1 MKFFTSVVSLASGLA
16 LVQASPSARNSALAE
31 RSAGLA
37 KRNYTTTY
45 ADQLVDG
52 TACRDVT
59 VIYARGTSQQGNIGE
74 PTDVGPEFLD
84 DLAALVGT
92 NSLAAQG
99 VNYSASVDGFEEGG
113 DPAGSALM
121 ANLTALVCFP
131 SGMVSSGLFVFGKGK
146 M

>member
-1 MKFFTSVVSLASGLA
+1 MKFITSILSLVSGLA
-16 LVQASPSARNSALAE
+16 LVQASPSPISARGSH
-31 RSAGLA
+31 AGLLA

-59 VIYARGTSQQGNIGE
+59 VIYARGTDQEGNIGE

-84 DLAALVGT
+84 DLAVLVGT

-99 VNYSASVDGFEEGG
+99 VNYSADVDGFEEGG

-121 ANLTALVCFP
+121 ANLTALVCCCP
-131 SGMVSSGLFVFGKGK
+131 SPPPTNFLGAS
-146 M
+146 